1 MADPAPAAPAAPG
14 PSIDAI
20 LGASN
25 KNISTLL
32 GRESAMAKDETGQ
45 LQRVDASE
53 STEEGALDRQMAGV
67 KVPTI
72 PTEATKPFSPPPQTD
87 PKAVWA
93 STAMLMAG
101 LGSLFTRQPLTTA
114 MNAAAGVIKA
124 YRDGDAAAA
133 QSAFTQWK
141 TAQDAAL
148 KIANFEQDTYR
159 NLIDQLRDMR
169 DATGKEAE
177 AKRRDIMAQF
187 NAQGTALQDQ
197 VAAQEKSAEEAIRVF
212 DARQNWAKMLATNGG
227 KIEEQHD
234 LQQELVTLQQSPK
247 YQEALRADKLDGGHR
262 ALDMVGKVQQS
273 LGHQMTPDEADHVS
287 ESIVKDISKNPVY
300 TGWAAARTGIE
311 EMEQVQAHPELV
323 RQGIISQAVIADKF
337 TQAFNGG
344 RAIRGFQMK
353 MNTDHAGLLDRAQQY
368 ANQLR
373 AGGQLSP
380 AQVRDMID
388 AAKLSFE
395 ALDGEMKKVIEGAK
409 ARGRAYGLDEDRVN
423 TLQPDDYDPNYV
435 SSTQSDQATP
445 PPEAVQM
452 LKQNPGTASQFDET
466 FGPGAAERILGR

>member
-1 MADPAPAAPAAPG
+1 MADPAPATLQQG

-32 GRESAMAKDETGQ
+32 GRESSMAKDETQQ
-45 LQRVDASE
+45 LQGIDTREA
-53 STEEGALDRQMAGV
+53 TAEGAIDRQMAGV

-72 PTEATKPFSPPPQTD
+72 PTDATKPFSPPPQTD

-124 YRDGDAAAA
+124 YRDGDTAAA

-141 TAQDAAL
+141 AAQDAAL
-148 KIANFEQDTYR
+148 KVANFEQDTYR

-177 AKRRDIMAQF
+177 AKRKDIMAQF
-187 NAQGTALQDQ
+187 NAQGVALQDQ
-197 VAAQEKSAEEAIRVF
+197 IAAQEKSADEAIRVF
-212 DARQNWAKMLATNGG
+212 DARQMWARMMALSGG
-227 KIEEQHD
+227 KVEEQND
-234 LQQELVTLQQSPK
+234 LQQSLEALKRSPK
-247 YQEALRADKLDGGHR
+247 YERALRADSLDGGHR
-262 ALDMVGKVQQS
+262 TLDLIGEQHQA
-273 LGHQMTPDEADHVS
+273 LGHQMDQTEQDSHAEA
-287 ESIVKDISKNPVY
+287 IVKDLTRSPVY
-300 TGWAAARTGIE
+300 TAWQAAQSGIE

-323 RQGIISQAVIADKF
+323 RNGVISQAVIADKF

-353 MNTDHAGLLDRAQQY
+353 MNTDHAGLMDRAQAY

-373 AGGQLSP
+373 AGGQLSD
-380 AQVRDMID
+380 AQIRDMTN
-388 AAKLSFE
+388 AAELSFQ
-395 ALDGEMKKVIEGAK
+395 ALDAEMKKVVANAQ
-409 ARGRAYGLDEDRVN
+409 ARGRAMGLDDALVQTIR
-423 TLQPDDYDPNYV
+423 PDGYDPDYV
-435 SSTQSDQATP
+435 SSTQSDQSAP

-452 LKQNPGTASQFDET
+452 LKQNPGSAAQFDET